1 MGKRPFQSHTVF
13 LGKRLIEKLH
23 FKAPVRADGNRIG
36 IGKLFAG
43 FDQRLASFGLF
54 GVDCPVNLHG
64 REIFFFGRC
73 VSLPPRNIGGV
84 TGNTLV

>member
-1 MGKRPFQSHTVF
+1 MGERPFKATVF
-13 LGKRLIEKLH
+13 FGKCFIEKLH
-23 FKAPVRADGNRIG
+23 FKAAIEADRNRIG

-43 FDQRLASFGLF
+43 FNQRLARFGLF
-54 GVDCPVNLHG
+54 GVDRIVNLHG

-73 VSLPPRNIGGV
+73 VFIPPRNIGGV